1 MRKLLFNTI
10 KAALFTIQDG
20 EELAT
25 LESEELTTQGGEEN
39 ATQEAEENATQAVE
53 RHSVIKYVE
62 RWNNQVEYA
71 EEEQPFNCPAVFIEF
86 APITWRT
93 LQRGLRE
100 ADVQITLHVVIDSRV
115 GRWSDTNTVFEF
127 LDTIHKALFGLH
139 TTEDKRTV
147 DSLCHLKSVTDHDH
161 GELEDNQETYTC
173 HVTDATAYPYTTM
186 SSRNIIFDVGAELQQ
201 PANR

>member
-10 KAALFTIQDG
+10 KAALEAIQD
-20 EELAT
+20 
-25 LESEELTTQGGEEN
+25 SEEN
-39 ATQEAEENATQAVE
+39 
-53 RHSVIKYVE
+53 SVIQYVE

-100 ADVQITLHVVIDSRV
+100 AEVQITLHVVIDSRV

-139 TTEDKRTV
+139 ITEDKRTM

-173 HVTDATAYPYTTM
+173 HVTDATAYPYTSM
-186 SSRNIIFDVGAELQQ
+186 SSRNIVFDVGAEIQQ
-201 PANR
+201 PVNR